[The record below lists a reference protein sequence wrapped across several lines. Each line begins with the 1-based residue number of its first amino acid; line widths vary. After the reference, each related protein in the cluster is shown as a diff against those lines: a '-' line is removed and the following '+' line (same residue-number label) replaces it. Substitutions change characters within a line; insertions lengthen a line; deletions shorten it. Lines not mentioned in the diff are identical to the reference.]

1 MMPMGLNSL
10 KTWSILCLAAF
21 AALAGCTR
29 HDDISAASFVGKW
42 HSSRLTTPLY
52 LHDNGEW
59 EIKTDDGAILQYGVW
74 QYKDHRILWSYK
86 TGATIGHDVNIVV
99 SATPK
104 RLQLEEADRTVT
116 TFDRID

>member
-1 MMPMGLNSL
+1 MKLNNL
-10 KTWSILCLAAF
+10 KVWAVLCIAAF

-29 HDDISAASFVGKW
+29 RDDINAKSFVGKW
-42 HSSRLTTPLY
+42 HSSRLTTPVY
-52 LHDNGEW
+52 LHDDGEW

-74 QYKDHRILWSYK
+74 QYKDRRILWSYK
-86 TGATIGHDVNIVV
+86 IGAAIGHDVNIVV

-104 RLQLEEADRTVT
+104 QLQLEEADRTVT